1 MCSRV
6 RVLHATAG
14 DFQQQHK
21 PVSMQD
27 HITDAV
33 FVYSPESADLRES
46 LSKHFPDTRIAAF
59 PFGEFLKKQDEIASQ
74 AEHIVVSATMAEL
87 KAVIR
92 FAIEHDLS
100 TGVLPL
106 SSQKN
111 LTRYFR
117 LPDKL
122 DEQIELA
129 LGRETQVRDLI
140 LCNDELVLFN
150 ATIGRLPVIDA
161 VEGLSRW
168 QNFRN
173 ALARFR
179 GIRLLGFEFGTAGGR
194 KIETAATGCMI
205 VHHHAGSLA
214 ARLIANDGSSAD
226 GMISL
231 VVAAPLSVI
240 GYLRFLLRILTGNF
254 SSRGIPST
262 IGYIKSSGLTID
274 SEVPLAV
281 EIDGESVTRT
291 PVKCEVLPR
300 ALRINTG
307 PALDATVEAGQE
319 AKERVDIRNLPI
331 GSELTKARK
340 RAVPFFSYASEER
353 FKDLFVALRE
363 DARMSGAYVVLMILS
378 TLLATI
384 GLYQNSTSVVIGA
397 MLLAP
402 LMSPIVSL
410 SMGILRHEQELFR
423 RSSKNVVAGVAL
435 ALASAVFITLLF
447 PYKPV
452 KNEMIARMSPSLL
465 DLGVAI
471 FAGIAGAYTKSYKEI
486 LQSLAGVAIAVALV
500 PPLAVA
506 GIGLGRA
513 DPYFFAQAFLL
524 FSTNLVGILVA
535 ATLTFRVLGYS
546 PAIRSKRRLGY
557 AVLLLALI
565 SIPLYLT
572 FEKIAEEIQWERNW
586 QKERFLVNGK
596 YIIVKEAEIV
606 SRHDRKVVL
615 MDILA
620 RERLTRDDLNDFKE
634 KIQRNF
640 SQKLVIRANIIYIL

>member
-1 MCSRV
+1 
-6 RVLHATAG
+6 
-14 DFQQQHK
+14 
-21 PVSMQD
+21 MQD
-27 HITDAV
+27 HITSAV
-33 FVYSPESADLRES
+33 FVYSVESADLRES
-46 LSKHFPDTRIAAF
+46 LSKHFPDTHIAAF
-59 PFGEFLKKQDEIASQ
+59 PVGEFLEMQEEIATQ
-74 AEHIVVSATMAEL
+74 AEHIVVSATMAGL

-92 FAIEHDLS
+92 VAIEHDLS
-100 TGVLPL
+100 IGVLPL

-111 LTRYFR
+111 LARYFR

-129 LGRETQVRDLI
+129 LGRETQVRDLV
-140 LCNDELVLFN
+140 LCNDELVLFK

-161 VEGLSRW
+161 AESLSRW
-168 QNFRN
+168 QNARN
-173 ALARFR
+173 MLARFR
-179 GIRLLGFEFGTAGGR
+179 GIRLLGFEFVTAGG
-194 KIETAATGCMI
+194 KKVETAATGCMI

-214 ARLIANDGSSAD
+214 SRLIANDGSSSD

-231 VVAAPLSVI
+231 VIAAPLSVLA
-240 GYLRFLLRILTGNF
+240 YLRFLLQILAGNF
-254 SSRGIPST
+254 VTRGIPST

-274 SEVPLAV
+274 SEEPLTV
-281 EIDGESVTRT
+281 EIDGEAVTSI
-291 PVKCEVLPR
+291 PVKCEVIPH

-307 PALDATVEAGQE
+307 PALDMAGE
-319 AKERVDIRNLPI
+319 SKTETKERVDVRNLPI
-331 GSELTKARK
+331 GSELTKAKK

-353 FKDLFVALRE
+353 FKDLFVALRD
-363 DARMSGAYVVLMILS
+363 DARMSSAYVVLMILS

-410 SMGILRHEQELFR
+410 AMGSLRHDQELFR
-423 RSSKNVVAGVAL
+423 RSATKVVAGVAL
-435 ALASAVFITLLF
+435 ALASAIFITLLF
-447 PYKPV
+447 PYKPLT
-452 KNEMIARMSPSLL
+452 NEMIARLSPSLL

-557 AVLLLALI
+557 AVLLLAVI

-572 FEKIAEEIQWERNW
+572 FEKIAEEIQWERSW

-596 YIIVKEAEIV
+596 YIIVKEAEIL

-620 RERLTRDDLNDFKE
+620 RERLTRDDLNDFRE
-634 KIQRNF
+634 KFQRIF
-640 SQKLVIRANIIYIL
+640 SKKLVIRANIIYIL

>member
-1 MCSRV
+1 MRSRV
-6 RVLHATAG
+6 RVLHATTG

-21 PVSMQD
+21 LVSMQD
-27 HITDAV
+27 HITNAV
-33 FVYSPESADLRES
+33 FVYSAESADLRES
-46 LSKHFPDTRIAAF
+46 LSKHFPDTHIAAF
-59 PFGEFLKKQDEIASQ
+59 PVGEFLEKQEEITSQ
-74 AEHIVVSATMAEL
+74 TEHIVVSATMAEL

-92 FAIEHDLS
+92 VAIEHDLS
-100 TGVLPL
+100 IGVLPL

-111 LTRYFR
+111 LARYFR

-140 LCNDELVLFN
+140 LCNDELVLFK

-161 VEGLSRW
+161 AESLSRW
-168 QNFRN
+168 QNARN
-173 ALARFR
+173 MLARFR
-179 GIRLLGFEFGTAGGR
+179 GIRLLGFEFGTAGGK

-205 VHHHAGSLA
+205 VHHHVGSLA
-214 ARLIANDGSSAD
+214 SRLIANDGSSND

-231 VVAAPLSVI
+231 VVAAPLSVLA
-240 GYLRFLLRILTGNF
+240 YLRFLLQILAGNF
-254 SSRGIPST
+254 ATRSMPST

-281 EIDGESVTRT
+281 DIDGESVTRT
-291 PVKCEVLPR
+291 PVKCEVLPH

-307 PALDATVEAGQE
+307 PALDQAGEVQKE
-319 AKERVDIRNLPI
+319 AKERIDVRNLPI
-331 GSELTKARK
+331 GSELTKAKK

-353 FKDLFVALRE
+353 FKDLFVALRD

-378 TLLATI
+378 TVLATI

-410 SMGILRHEQELFR
+410 AMGILRHDQELFR
-423 RSSKNVVAGVAL
+423 RSAAKVVAGVVL
-435 ALASAVFITLLF
+435 ALASAIFITLLF

-452 KNEMIARMSPSLL
+452 TNEMIARLSPSLL

-513 DPYFFAQAFLL
+513 EPYFFGQAFLL

-535 ATLTFRVLGYS
+535 ATLTFRMLGYS
-546 PAIRSKRRLGY
+546 PVIRSKRRLGY
-557 AVLLLALI
+557 AVLALALI
-565 SIPLYLT
+565 TIPLYLT
-572 FEKIAEEIQWERNW
+572 FEDIAEEIQWERSW

-606 SRHDRKVVL
+606 SRHDRKIVL

-634 KIQRNF
+634 KIQHNF
-640 SQKLVIRANIIYIL
+640 SKKLVIRANIIYIL

>member
-140 LCNDELVLFN
+140 LCNDELVLFK

-161 VEGLSRW
+161 IEGLSRW

-307 PALDATVEAGQE
+307 PALDGAGEAGQE
-319 AKERVDIRNLPI
+319 TKERVDIRNLPI

-423 RSSKNVVAGVAL
+423 RSATKVVAGVAL

-452 KNEMIARMSPSLL
+452 TNEMIARLSPSLL

-557 AVLLLALI
+557 AVMLLALI

-572 FEKIAEEIQWERNW
+572 FENIAEEIQWEHSW

-606 SRHDRKVVL
+606 SQRDRKVVL

-640 SQKLVIRANIIYIL
+640 SKKLVIRANIIYIL

>member
-1 MCSRV
+1 
-6 RVLHATAG
+6 
-14 DFQQQHK
+14 
-21 PVSMQD
+21 MQD

-92 FAIEHDLS
+92 FAIEHDLGI
-100 TGVLPL
+100 GVLPL

-274 SEVPLAV
+274 SELPLAV

-307 PALDATVEAGQE
+307 PALDGAGETGQE
-319 AKERVDIRNLPI
+319 TKERVDIRNLPI

-423 RSSKNVVAGVAL
+423 RSATKVVAGVAL

-452 KNEMIARMSPSLL
+452 TNEMIARLSPSLL

-557 AVLLLALI
+557 AVMLLALI

-572 FEKIAEEIQWERNW
+572 FEKIAEEIQWEHSW

-606 SRHDRKVVL
+606 SQRDRKVVL

-620 RERLTRDDLNDFKE
+620 RERLTRADLNDFKE

-640 SQKLVIRANIIYIL
+640 SKKLVIRANIIYIL

>member
-1 MCSRV
+1 MRSRV
-6 RVLHATAG
+6 RVLHAAAG

-27 HITDAV
+27 HITNAV
-33 FVYSPESADLRES
+33 FVYSAESADLRES

-59 PFGEFLKKQDEIASQ
+59 PVGEFLEKQEEIASQ
-74 AEHIVVSATMAEL
+74 SEHIVVSATMAEL

-92 FAIEHDLS
+92 VAIEHELS
-100 TGVLPL
+100 IGILPL
-106 SSQKN
+106 ESQRS
-111 LTRYFR
+111 LARYFR

-129 LGRETQVRDLI
+129 MGRDTGARDLI
-140 LCNDELVLFN
+140 LCNGELLLFK

-161 VEGLSRW
+161 ADSLSRW
-168 QNFRN
+168 KNVRN
-173 ALARFR
+173 VLARFR
-179 GIRLLGFEFGTAGGR
+179 GIRLLGFEFETAGGK
-194 KIETAATGCMI
+194 KIETAASGCMI
-205 VHHHAGSLA
+205 VQHHTGSLA
-214 ARLIANDGSSAD
+214 ARLIANDGSSSA

-231 VVAAPLSVI
+231 VVAAPLSVVA
-240 GYLRFLLRILTGNF
+240 YLSFLFRMLIGNF
-254 SSRGIPST
+254 TSRGIPST
-262 IGYIKSSGLTID
+262 IGYIKSSGITID

-281 EIDGESVTRT
+281 DIDGEQVTRT
-291 PVKCEVLPR
+291 PVKCEVLPG
-300 ALRINTG
+300 ALRINAG
-307 PALDATVEAGQE
+307 PALEQAGEAGQE
-319 AKERVDIRNLPI
+319 AKERVDVRNLPI
-331 GSELTKARK
+331 GNELTKARK

-353 FKDLFVALRE
+353 FKDLFVALRD
-363 DARMSGAYVVLMILS
+363 DARMSSAYVVLMILS

-410 SMGILRHEQELFR
+410 AMGILRYDQELSR
-423 RSSKNVVAGVAL
+423 RSAVKVVAGVAL

-452 KNEMIARMSPSLL
+452 TNEMLARLSPSLL

-506 GIGLGRA
+506 GIGLGRG
-513 DPYFFAQAFLL
+513 DPYFFGQAFLL
-524 FSTNLVGILVA
+524 FSTNLVGIIVA

-546 PAIRSKRRLGY
+546 AAIKSKRGMGY
-557 AVLLLALI
+557 AVLALALI
-565 SIPLYLT
+565 TIPLYLT
-572 FEKIAEEIQWERNW
+572 YDDIVEKLQWERSW

-596 YIIVKEAEIV
+596 YIIVRDAEIF
-606 SRHDRKVVL
+606 RRNDRQVVL

-634 KIQRNF
+634 KIQDNF
-640 SQKLVIRANIIYIL
+640 SRKLVIRANIIYIL

>member
-1 MCSRV
+1 MRSHV

-21 PVSMQD
+21 PLSMQG

-33 FVYSPESADLRES
+33 FVYSAESADLRES
-46 LSKHFPDTRIAAF
+46 LSKHFPDTRITAI
-59 PFGEFLKKQDEIASQ
+59 PFGEFLEKQEEIASQ
-74 AEHIVVSATMAEL
+74 ADHIVVSATMAEI
-87 KAVIR
+87 KTVIR
-92 FAIEHDLS
+92 FAIEHELS
-100 TGVLPL
+100 IGVLPL

-140 LCNDELVLFN
+140 LCNDELVLFK

-161 VEGLSRW
+161 AESLSRW
-168 QNFRN
+168 QNFRDV
-173 ALARFR
+173 LARFR

-214 ARLIANDGSSAD
+214 ARLIANDGSPAD

-319 AKERVDIRNLPI
+319 AEERVDIRNLPI
-331 GSELTKARK
+331 GSELTKAR
-340 RAVPFFSYASEER
+340 
-353 FKDLFVALRE
+353 
-363 DARMSGAYVVLMILS
+363 
-378 TLLATI
+378 
-384 GLYQNSTSVVIGA
+384 
-397 MLLAP
+397 
-402 LMSPIVSL
+402 
-410 SMGILRHEQELFR
+410 
-423 RSSKNVVAGVAL
+423 
-435 ALASAVFITLLF
+435 
-447 PYKPV
+447 
-452 KNEMIARMSPSLL
+452 
-465 DLGVAI
+465 
-471 FAGIAGAYTKSYKEI
+471 
-486 LQSLAGVAIAVALV
+486 
-500 PPLAVA
+500 
-506 GIGLGRA
+506 
-513 DPYFFAQAFLL
+513 
-524 FSTNLVGILVA
+524 
-535 ATLTFRVLGYS
+535 
-546 PAIRSKRRLGY
+546 
-557 AVLLLALI
+557 
-565 SIPLYLT
+565 
-572 FEKIAEEIQWERNW
+572 
-586 QKERFLVNGK
+586 
-596 YIIVKEAEIV
+596 
-606 SRHDRKVVL
+606 
-615 MDILA
+615 
-620 RERLTRDDLNDFKE
+620 
-634 KIQRNF
+634 
-640 SQKLVIRANIIYIL
+640 

>member
-1 MCSRV
+1 MRSHV

-21 PVSMQD
+21 PLSMQG

-33 FVYSPESADLRES
+33 FVYSAESADLRES
-46 LSKHFPDTRIAAF
+46 LSKHFPDTRITAI
-59 PFGEFLKKQDEIASQ
+59 PFGEFLEKQEEIASQ
-74 AEHIVVSATMAEL
+74 ADHIVVSATMAEI
-87 KAVIR
+87 KTVIR
-92 FAIEHDLS
+92 FAIEHELS
-100 TGVLPL
+100 IGVLPL

-140 LCNDELVLFN
+140 LCNDELVLFK

-161 VEGLSRW
+161 AESLSRW
-168 QNFRN
+168 QNFRDV
-173 ALARFR
+173 LARFR

-214 ARLIANDGSSAD
+214 SRLIANDGSPAD

-423 RSSKNVVAGVAL
+423 RSATKVVAGVAL

-452 KNEMIARMSPSLL
+452 TNEMIARLSPSLL

-572 FEKIAEEIQWERNW
+572 FEKIAEEIQWERSW

-596 YIIVKEAEIV
+596 YIIVKEAEIL

-620 RERLTRDDLNDFKE
+620 RERLTRDDLNDFRE

-640 SQKLVIRANIIYIL
+640 SKKLVIRANIIYIL

>member
-92 FAIEHDLS
+92 FAIEHDLGI
-100 TGVLPL
+100 GVLPL

-240 GYLRFLLRILTGNF
+240 GYLRFLLRILTGNS

-307 PALDATVEAGQE
+307 PALDGAGEAGQE
-319 AKERVDIRNLPI
+319 TKERIDIRNLPI

-423 RSSKNVVAGVAL
+423 RSATKVVAGVAL

-452 KNEMIARMSPSLL
+452 TNEMIARLSPSLL

-557 AVLLLALI
+557 AVMLLALI

-572 FEKIAEEIQWERNW
+572 FENIAEEIQWERSW

-606 SRHDRKVVL
+606 SQRDRKVVL

-640 SQKLVIRANIIYIL
+640 SKKLVIRANIIYIL

>member
-140 LCNDELVLFN
+140 LCNDELVLFK

-307 PALDATVEAGQE
+307 PALDGAGEAGQE
-319 AKERVDIRNLPI
+319 TKERVDIRNLPI

-423 RSSKNVVAGVAL
+423 RSATKVVAGVAL

-452 KNEMIARMSPSLL
+452 TNEMIARLSPSLL

-557 AVLLLALI
+557 AVMLLALI

-572 FEKIAEEIQWERNW
+572 FEKIAEEIQWEHSW

-606 SRHDRKVVL
+606 SQRDRKVVL

-620 RERLTRDDLNDFKE
+620 RERLTRDDLNDFKQ

-640 SQKLVIRANIIYIL
+640 SKKLVIRANIIYIL